1 MVTEFSVPS
10 LNSTGALRITAGP
23 DGNLWFTDILGPC
36 PGGPKIG
43 RITTAG
49 VVTEYPLP
57 TCVGG
62 GGSIAAGADG
72 ALWYSTFDPPI
83 IGRIT
88 TSGVITEYPL
98 GVNRAGP
105 FHFISGPDGALLLL
119 LSDF

>member
-1 MVTEFSVPS
+1 
-10 LNSTGALRITAGP
+10 
-23 DGNLWFTDILGPC
+23 LGPC

-49 VVTEYPLP
+49 AVNEYPLP

-72 ALWYSTFDPPI
+72 ALWYSTFDPAI

-98 GVNRAGP
+98 GTIGAVP
-105 FHFISGPDGALLLL
+105 FDLIAGPDGALWFL